1 MPVKNLSHLTWPVTE
16 ARKSWK
22 LIKEELSLYRGFAK
36 LLNLSGSREVEP
48 LFPSSP
54 EQQKLEVLFDFFNKI
69 ELTDIII
76 LLLGVQP
83 NDSIFVYVVK
93 RSAQ

>member
-1 MPVKNLSHLTWPVTE
+1 M
-16 ARKSWK
+16 
-22 LIKEELSLYRGFAK
+22 
-36 LLNLSGSREVEP
+36 EP